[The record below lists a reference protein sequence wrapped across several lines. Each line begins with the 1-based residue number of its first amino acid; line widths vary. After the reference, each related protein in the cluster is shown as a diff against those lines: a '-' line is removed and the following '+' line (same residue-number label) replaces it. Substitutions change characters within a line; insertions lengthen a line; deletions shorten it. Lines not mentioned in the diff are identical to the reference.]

1 MELQTDKQTD
11 RRDRYVRLSRVDFFL
26 YLGIESEWDEI
37 RRGKEAGASSCFYV
51 YVDVDLGGGMDG

>member
-1 MELQTDKQTD
+1 MDF
-11 RRDRYVRLSRVDFFL
+11 YPYLS
-26 YLGIESEWDEI
+26 IECEWDEI